1 MNSSNRDLTAL
12 VTCSYAPD
20 LHRCTRLCRSIDR
33 WVASDVQHVVIVP
46 ARDFAQFRHLDRGRR
61 SVVTVEDTVPGSFRQ
76 LPMSERLWLDH
87 AGWPVRGW
95 IMQHVTKLSAN
106 FATDREVIVF
116 ADSDLQF
123 SRPLDPQKL
132 LRNGALRLHRIP
144 GAKDDGRHLRWHRRA
159 GALLGLP
166 RRYCGADY
174 VGQLISWR
182 RSNLEHMQQHMQAIS
197 GRPWYRGVARS
208 LHVSEYVLYGAFVDG
223 VLGPQHNGHFGTAED
238 LCHCCWF
245 RDEALALALG
255 SAPLSEDS
263 VAVLLQSNLGLSQAA
278 EAEILTRIQP
288 RTGLCAGS
296 A

>member
-1 MNSSNRDLTAL
+1 MNAIQQSAIAL
-12 VTCSYAPD
+12 ITCSYGPD
-20 LHRCTRLCRSIDR
+20 LHRCRRLCRSIDR
-33 WVASDVQHVVIVP
+33 WVSTEIEHVVIVP
-46 ARDFAQFRHLDRGRR
+46 ARDLEEFKVLESARR
-61 SVVTVEDTVPGSFRQ
+61 SVVTVEDTVPGSFYQ
-76 LPMSERLWLDH
+76 LPMSERWWLDS

-95 IMQHVTKLSAN
+95 IMQQITKLSAN

-123 SRPLDPQKL
+123 IRPLNPQQL

-144 GAKDDGRHLRWHRRA
+144 GAKDDGRHLHWHRRA

-182 RSNLEHMQQHMQAIS
+182 RSNLEHMQQHIETVS

-245 RDEALALALG
+245 RDEAVALASG
-255 SAPLSEDS
+255 REPLSENS

-288 RTGLCAGS
+288 RTDLCAGS